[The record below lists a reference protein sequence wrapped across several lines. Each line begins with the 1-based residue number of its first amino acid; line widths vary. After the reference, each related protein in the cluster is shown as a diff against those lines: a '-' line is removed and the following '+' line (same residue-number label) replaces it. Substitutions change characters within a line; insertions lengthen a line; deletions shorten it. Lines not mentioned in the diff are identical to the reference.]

1 MSCTRLLGLRRSWSL
16 SRFDRACYLSLMDIG
31 ALDSL
36 RIVLDPVGQIGVA
49 LALML
54 VMFSVA
60 LGLRVDDF
68 AFLRDKPLLF
78 LGGVAAQV
86 IVLPLA
92 TFLLILVMK
101 PAASIALGMIV
112 VACCPGGA
120 VSNLLTYLS
129 RGNVAASVALTATSS
144 LLAAILTP
152 ASILLWS
159 QAYEP
164 TATLLKTLDV
174 SPFMFLAQTTFLLA
188 VPLVLGMVVAAKAP
202 DVAQRIR
209 KRTTILGV
217 SVLVGVIIY
226 GISYFFPVLFPALP
240 LLAGVVVTHNAVAFA
255 TGALAGRVLSGVS
268 ATRRALT
275 FEIGIQNSGLALVI
289 LLSQLK
295 GLGGAAAVAAVW
307 GVWHLV
313 AGGVLALFFRQLDS
327 ERSLLSYLKS

>member
-1 MSCTRLLGLRRSWSL
+1 
-16 SRFDRACYLSLMDIG
+16 MDVI

-36 RIVLDPVGQIGVA
+36 RIVLDPIGQVGVA

-68 AFLRDKPLLF
+68 SFLRDKPLLF
-78 LGGVAAQV
+78 AGGVIAQV
-86 IVLPLA
+86 IVLPLV
-92 TFLLILVMK
+92 TFLIILAMR
-101 PAASIALGMIV
+101 PAPSIALGMIV

-152 ASILLWS
+152 ASILFWS
-159 QAYEP
+159 HAYAP
-164 TATLLKTLDV
+164 TGALLRSLDV
-174 SPFMFLAQTTFLLA
+174 SPLLFLAQTTFLLA
-188 VPLVLGMVVAAKAP
+188 VPLVLGMTVAARAP
-202 DVAQRIR
+202 DVARRIKR
-209 KRTTILGV
+209 RTTVLGV

-226 GISYFFPVLFPALP
+226 GIAYFFPVLFPALP
-240 LLAGVVVTHNAVAFA
+240 LLGGVVVLHNAVAFA
-255 TGALAGRVLSGVS
+255 VGALAGRVLSGAAS
-268 ATRRALT
+268 TRRALT

-289 LLSQLK
+289 LLSQLR

-307 GVWHLV
+307 GVWHLI
-313 AGGVLALFFRQLDS
+313 AGGLVR
-327 ERSLLSYLKS
+327 

>member
-1 MSCTRLLGLRRSWSL
+1 
-16 SRFDRACYLSLMDIG
+16 MDIG

-36 RIVLDPVGQIGVA
+36 RIVLDPIGQAGVA
-49 LALML
+49 LALVL

-68 AFLRDKPLLF
+68 TFLREKPLLF
-78 LGGVAAQV
+78 AGGVISQV
-86 IVLPLA
+86 VILPLV
-92 TFLLILVMK
+92 TFLLILVLR

-129 RGNVAASVALTATSS
+129 RGNVAVSVALTATSS

-152 ASILLWS
+152 TSILFWS

-164 TATLLKTLDV
+164 TATLLRTLEV
-174 SPFMFLAQTTFLLA
+174 NPLIFIGQTTLLLA
-188 VPLVLGMVVAAKAP
+188 VPLVLGMVLAARAP
-202 DVAQRIR
+202 DVAARIK
-209 KRTTILGV
+209 KRTTVLGV

-226 GISYFFPVLFPALP
+226 GIVYFFPVLFPALP
-240 LLAGVVVTHNAVAFA
+240 LLGGIVVLHNTLAFA
-255 TGALAGRVLSGVS
+255 TGALAGRALSRLS

-295 GLGGAAAVAAVW
+295 GLGGAAAIAAVW
-307 GVWHLV
+307 GVWHLI
-313 AGGVLALFFRQLDS
+313 AGGLLAVFFRQLDVMRG
-327 ERSLLSYLKS
+327 EPGYVRSD

>member
-1 MSCTRLLGLRRSWSL
+1 V
-16 SRFDRACYLSLMDIG
+16 DIT

-36 RIVLDPVGQIGVA
+36 RIVLDPVGQAGVA

-60 LGLRVDDF
+60 LGLRIDDF
-68 AFLRDKPLLF
+68 VFLRDRPLLF
-78 LGGVAAQV
+78 AGGVVSQV
-86 IVLPLA
+86 VILPLA
-92 TFLLILVMK
+92 TFLLILAIK

-129 RGNVAASVALTATSS
+129 KGNVATSVALTATSS

-152 ASILLWS
+152 ASILFWS
-159 QAYEP
+159 HAYEP
-164 TATLLKTLDV
+164 TATLLQTLDV

-202 DVAQRIR
+202 DIAQRIR

-226 GISYFFPVLFPALP
+226 GIAYFFPVLFPALP
-240 LLAGVVVTHNAVAFA
+240 LLGGVVVLHNAVAFT
-255 TGALAGRVLSGVS
+255 TGALAGRTLSRS
-268 ATRRALT
+268 PATRRALT

-295 GLGGAAAVAAVW
+295 GLGGAAAIAAVW
-307 GVWHLV
+307 GVWHLI
-313 AGGVLALFFRQLDS
+313 AGGLLALFFRQFDQYFPSRNAL
-327 ERSLLSYLKS
+327 EFPE

>member
-1 MSCTRLLGLRRSWSL
+1 L
-16 SRFDRACYLSLMDIG
+16 DIG

-36 RIVLDPVGQIGVA
+36 RIVLDPVGQAGVA
-49 LALML
+49 LALVL

-78 LGGVAAQV
+78 VGGVISQV
-86 IVLPLA
+86 VILPLA
-92 TFLLILVMK
+92 TFLLILALR

-129 RGNVAASVALTATSS
+129 RGNVAVSVALTATSS

-152 ASILLWS
+152 TSILFWS

-164 TATLLKTLDV
+164 TATLLRTLDV
-174 SPFMFLAQTTFLLA
+174 NPLIFIGQTTLLLA
-188 VPLVLGMVVAAKAP
+188 VPLVLGMVLAARAP
-202 DVAQRIR
+202 DVAARI
-209 KRTTILGV
+209 KQRTTMLGV

-226 GISYFFPVLFPALP
+226 GIVYFFPVLFPALP
-240 LLAGVVVTHNAVAFA
+240 LLGGIVVLHNALAFV
-255 TGALAGRVLSGVS
+255 TGALAGRMLSRLS

-295 GLGGAAAVAAVW
+295 GLGGAAAIAAVW
-307 GVWHLV
+307 GVWHLI
-313 AGGVLALFFRQLDS
+313 AGGLLAVFFRQLDVMRG
-327 ERSLLSYLKS
+327 EPGYVRSD